1 MVKELKLSIVIPC
14 LNEKDTIAVCIRK
27 CFLFF
32 KQKKINGEIIIAD
45 NGSTDGSDIIA
56 LKSGAKVVKV
66 VQRGYGAAIKEGV
79 KHAKSKYILIAD
91 ADDSYNFLS
100 IKKFYTYLEKGF
112 DLVQGTRFGKGKVNP
127 GAMPLLHQ
135 YLGNPFFSLIFKLFY
150 QVPVNDIYCGM
161 RAFRKDKFDSISFFS
176 DDMTFAVEHILKFH
190 FNKYKIKEIPIRLFK
205 DGRISTKKHL
215 KTFTDGL
222 KTLKLFLIFLP
233 KKFYFFASIIP
244 LFYIFIKLFYSFIN
258 NNNFNLNSI
267 DILIYFL
274 ISFQIFMFGLFTS
287 TLSSLTNFS
296 NDKKIF
302 KFLDF
307 FNLKKSLIICSVFLF
322 SSFILL
328 INKIKNLFLIY
339 FSDKDLNL
347 LSLLLFYIFV
357 LIFFSSLHVSLLDLV
372 RKSTLKF
379 TNKTN

>member
-14 LNEKDTIAVCIRK
+14 LNEKDTISICIRK
-27 CFLFF
+27 CLLFF
-32 KQKKINGEIIIAD
+32 KQKKINGEIIVAD

-56 LKSGAKVVKV
+56 INAGAKVIKV
-66 VQRGYGAAIKEGV
+66 VNRGYGAAIKEGIR
-79 KHAKSKYILIAD
+79 HAKSKYILIAD

-100 IKKFYTYLEKGF
+100 IKKFYIYLEKGF
-112 DLVQGTRFGKGKVNP
+112 DLVQGTRFGKGKINP

-190 FNKYKIKEIPIRLFK
+190 INKYKIKEIPIRLFK
-205 DGRISTKKHL
+205 DGRITTNKHL

-244 LFYIFIKLFYSFIN
+244 LLYIFVKLFYSFIN
-258 NNNFNLNSI
+258 NNFNFNII
-267 DILIYFL
+267 DIFIYFL
-274 ISFQIFMFGLFTS
+274 ISFQVFMFGLFAS

-307 FNLKKSLIICSVFLF
+307 FTLKKSLIICSIFLC
-322 SSFILL
+322 SSFFLL
-328 INKIKNLFLIY
+328 NNKIRNFFLIY
-339 FSDKDLNL
+339 FSEKDLNL
-347 LSLLLFYIFV
+347 LSLLFFYIFV
-357 LIFFSSLHVSLLDLV
+357 LIFFTSLHVSLLELI
-372 RKSTLKF
+372 KNSHLKF
-379 TNKTN
+379 TNKKN

>member
-14 LNEKDTIAVCIRK
+14 LNEKDTISICIRK
-27 CFLFF
+27 CLLFF
-32 KQKKINGEIIIAD
+32 KQKKINGEIIVAD

-56 LKSGAKVVKV
+56 INAGAKVIKV
-66 VQRGYGAAIKEGV
+66 VNRGYGAAIKEGIR
-79 KHAKSKYILIAD
+79 HAKSKYILIAD

-100 IKKFYTYLEKGF
+100 IKKFYIYLEKGF
-112 DLVQGTRFGKGKVNP
+112 DLVQGTRFGKGKINP

-190 FNKYKIKEIPIRLFK
+190 INKYKIKEIPIRLFK
-205 DGRISTKKHL
+205 DGRITTNKHL

-244 LFYIFIKLFYSFIN
+244 LLYIFVKLFYSFIN
-258 NNNFNLNSI
+258 NNFNFNII
-267 DILIYFL
+267 DIFIYFL
-274 ISFQIFMFGLFTS
+274 ISFQVFMFGLFAS

-307 FNLKKSLIICSVFLF
+307 FTLKKSLIICSIFLC
-322 SSFILL
+322 SSFFLL
-328 INKIKNLFLIY
+328 NNKIRNFFLIY
-339 FSDKDLNL
+339 FSEKDLNL
-347 LSLLLFYIFV
+347 LSLLFFYIFV
-357 LIFFSSLHVSLLDLV
+357 LLFFTSLHVSLLDLI
-372 RKSTLKF
+372 KNSHLKF
-379 TNKTN
+379 TNKKN